1 MPKFQRPSKEE
12 YQRYVKQMRTRKE
25 ELQKRGGYSGFFPE
39 NSKRMAALEKITAP
53 LYSYIQNASGLPREE
68 RSDLIKPLGL
78 SFVWGALSVRI
89 KDETLM
95 HLLDLKNLLESTAP
109 DGRTHFENMM
119 DFAYASGVGAE
130 FLPDAA
136 LALKED
142 LCLDLQTPALKLE
155 KVPNP
160 GLENRA
166 KEEKIALEW
175 IAEFKA
181 DARRAAAGGGAE
193 PDTAWLMNTLA
204 VRSLAESKR
213 HKSGKL
219 KQTRFS
225 AAQIAERANQLMADR
240 GVRGY
245 VKSLKANPRE
255 YARAVELLQKGNG
268 GRVEDQ
274 LTAYTV
280 ATKQV
285 PFSTLG
291 KRYRPT
297 AKQMIELM
305 QGTLKNPQSSTA
317 EKQEALAAIIAV
329 RKAEGV
335 KRAALGL
342 RADAALEKQITNYVR
357 FQHTAELALQELKT
371 LSQQEQSSLMEAAC
385 SGHGGAMLQ
394 SYDSLLQQAQAQ
406 PAQPQAK
413 PVQPQAQP
421 GKS

>member
-1 MPKFQRPSKEE
+1 MGKEL
-12 YQRYVKQMRTRKE
+12 YDITKQMRAHIIKM
-25 ELQKRGGYSGFFPE
+25 LAAAGSGHPGGSLSATDVVASLYFKHMHVDPE
-39 NSKRMAALEKITAP
+39 NPDWEDRDRFVLSKGHAAPA
-53 LYSYIQNASGLPREE
+53 LY
-68 RSDLIKPLGL
+68 
-78 SFVWGALSVRI
+78 
-89 KDETLM
+89 
-95 HLLDLKNLLESTAP
+95 
-109 DGRTHFENMM
+109 
-119 DFAYASGVGAE
+119 
-130 FLPDAA
+130 AA

-166 KEEKIALEW
+166 KEEKTALEW
-175 IAEFKA
+175 ITEFKT

-193 PDTAWLMNTLA
+193 PDTDWLINTLA

-219 KQTRFS
+219 QQTRFS

-285 PFSTLG
+285 PFTTLG

-342 RADAALEKQITNYVR
+342 RADAALEKQITNYTR
-357 FQHTAELALQELKT
+357 FQHTAELTLQDLKT

-394 SYDSLLQQAQAQ
+394 SYDRLLQQAQAQ
-406 PAQPQAK
+406 P
-413 PVQPQAQP
+413 VQPQAQP
-421 GKS
+421 VQAQPGKS